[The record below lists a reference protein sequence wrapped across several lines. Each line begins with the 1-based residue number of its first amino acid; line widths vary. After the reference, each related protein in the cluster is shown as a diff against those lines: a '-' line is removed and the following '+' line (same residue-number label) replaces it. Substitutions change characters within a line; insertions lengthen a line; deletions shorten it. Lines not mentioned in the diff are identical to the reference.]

1 MMKLIPSSVKGKIF
15 SVLTFLNLGMASY
28 FAATGL
34 AEQSFLSGITA
45 FLCLGVWLVEL
56 RLNKE

>member
-1 MMKLIPSSVKGKIF
+1 MMKLVPPSIKGKIF

-28 FAATGL
+28 FAAVGL
-34 AEQSFLSGITA
+34 SEQSLLSGITA

-56 RLNKE
+56 NLRG